1 MKYDTI
7 TINKSLMPYSFQIL
21 LGGELFEFTILY
33 NESYGYFT
41 VELRKS
47 GTLICAGEKIVY
59 GKKLFEEI
67 FVSGKFPAV
76 DIIPLDLSGEHDSV
90 TFDNLSETVHLI
102 INNQAENAD
111 GTAVSTPRGISSK
124 NNHNGTD
131 TGDDSGDDGD
141 SESGGTDDGTSDNT
155 GDDEFDDG
163 TDGES
168 SSTAQTVNLN
178 DVVQSDGD
186 VLILDC
192 DN

>member
-21 LGGELFEFTILY
+21 LGGELFEFTVLY
-33 NESYGYFT
+33 NETYGYFT
-41 VELRKS
+41 AELRKN
-47 GTLICAGEKIVY
+47 GMLVCAGEKIVY

-67 FVSGKFPAV
+67 YVAGKFPAV
-76 DIIPLDLSGEHDSV
+76 DIIPLDLSGEHDAV

-102 INNQAENAD
+102 INNQADNAD
-111 GTAVSTPRGISSK
+111 GSAVTTTRSFSSK
-124 NNHNGTD
+124 SNQSGSSS
-131 TGDDSGDDGD
+131 GDSSGNDNDSG
-141 SESGGTDDGTSDNT
+141 SGGTDDDSSDNT
-155 GDDEFDDG
+155 EEDSTDG
-163 TDGES
+163 TDDDS
-168 SSTAQTVNLN
+168 SSTARTVNLN